1 MGGGQ
6 CCCMGLLVVPSAA
19 LEGCWDDPCGSVGS
33 TGSAESDDAALVL
46 WYFRLGQKWEV
57 SEIS

>member
-1 MGGGQ
+1 
-6 CCCMGLLVVPSAA
+6 MGLLVVPSAA

-33 TGSAESDDAALVL
+33 TGSAESDDAALFL